1 MAEKQPIKEQIKK
14 LTDQIEAG
22 IKALFQSGDLEKY
35 QAYLR
40 TMSHFHHYSVNNQM
54 LIFSQCP
61 HATLV
66 AGYQKWQNQ
75 FQRHVMRGEKG
86 ISILAPTPYKI
97 KVEKEKLDPD
107 TKLPLLDADGN
118 AITEEKEVQIPM
130 FRPVKV
136 FDVSQTDGKPLPE
149 RVQSP
154 IAELTG
160 NVEHYEAFMEAL
172 RRVSPVPIEIKPLS
186 NDLDGF
192 FSPSKQSITL
202 RAGMSEVQTVCAAV
216 HEIAHSKLHDY
227 AKQPDSQP
235 KDSSTEEIEAE
246 SIAYTVC
253 AYFGIETSANSFG
266 YVATWSK
273 DKDLKAFKESL
284 DTIRKTSSDLISGVE
299 QQFKEICKER
309 GIELPK
315 EPEYELV
322 TIPPSRE
329 DAMAFAA
336 EYVVLLGRSE
346 ARSEFLST
354 DKIAGRI
361 CRNDARSIRDELE
374 RLVEAEDES
383 GIYHGAVEL
392 LDHFNGLYHK
402 EWQAKEA
409 PDAEKLYMVDN
420 EKYIHVQR
428 SDNGIDYTIYDAAS
442 AKTLDGGVLD
452 DTGQLLS
459 AAALTVCKLHNIGDA
474 APIRLAPL
482 ELLKDLQ
489 EANELPLG
497 ADVQITGAELAKS
510 IQSLYLDKYGL
521 AFLDDF
527 ASKDDCLQHLY
538 EDLLTGADEVKYF
551 LSEIVEQKD
560 VYANRA
566 KALLLG
572 IESYQKSHVPL
583 KELDSNE
590 RWYVVDNES
599 KHLRIT
605 EDGAKYA
612 YELYDKNT
620 LRRLESGT
628 VHDDDVKCLLAAAIR
643 VCETHGYDKTL
654 PFEVLS
660 NELAGILYSLE
671 LSSDDDQIVH
681 TEVNSDKPDA
691 LPPLPELEQDYPMP
705 DPTVDF
711 AQMYQFGYT
720 DGNTMLPLS
729 KARAKELF
737 LQDVPIFA
745 LNSDNTEY
753 MVLDTD
759 DLDTHSGIFGVERAE
774 WEAARDMLQPTPDII
789 APNQPDALSYLHDDS
804 AKTQPENYLKNA
816 EMALEDD
823 YGMIDGIIN
832 NGPKQPTVADLEAQV
847 KAGMSISLMDL
858 AAATHR
864 ERNDGKR
871 RQSVLEQ
878 LKKQPAQER
887 SHKTAPGKSAEKEL

>member
-1 MAEKQPIKEQIKK
+1 MAEKTPIKEQIKK

-75 FQRHVMRGEKG
+75 FSRHVLRGEKG

-97 KVEKEKLDPD
+97 KVEKEKLDPV

-118 AITEEKEVQIPM
+118 TITEEKEVQIPM

-136 FDVSQTDGKPLPE
+136 FDVSQTDSKPLPE

-154 IAELTG
+154 VAELTG

-172 RRVSPVPIEIKPLS
+172 RRISPVPIEMKPLS

-202 RAGMSEVQTVCAAV
+202 RDGMSEVQTVCAAV

-227 AKQPDSQP
+227 AKQPNSQP

-273 DKDLKAFKESL
+273 DKDLKAFKDSL
-284 DTIRKTSSDLISGVE
+284 GTIRKTSSELISGVE

-309 GIELPK
+309 GISL
-315 EPEYELV
+315 EPAQPAQKQPEQD
-322 TIPPSRE
+322 I
-329 DAMAFAA
+329 
-336 EYVVLLGRSE
+336 
-346 ARSEFLST
+346 
-354 DKIAGRI
+354 
-361 CRNDARSIRDELE
+361 
-374 RLVEAEDES
+374 
-383 GIYHGAVEL
+383 
-392 LDHFNGLYHK
+392 
-402 EWQAKEA
+402 
-409 PDAEKLYMVDN
+409 EKLYMVDN
-420 EKYIHVQR
+420 EKYIHVQH
-428 SDNGIDYTIYDAAS
+428 SDTGIDYTIYDAAS
-442 AKTLDGGVLD
+442 AKALDGGVLD

-482 ELLKDLQ
+482 ELLNGLQ
-489 EANELPLG
+489 EANELLLG
-497 ADVQITGAELAKS
+497 AGEQITGATVKS
-510 IQSLYLDKYGL
+510 G
-521 AFLDDF
+521 
-527 ASKDDCLQHLY
+527 
-538 EDLLTGADEVKYF
+538 
-551 LSEIVEQKD
+551 
-560 VYANRA
+560 
-566 KALLLG
+566 
-572 IESYQKSHVPL
+572 
-583 KELDSNE
+583 
-590 RWYVVDNES
+590 VD
-599 KHLRIT
+599 
-605 EDGAKYA
+605 
-612 YELYDKNT
+612 
-620 LRRLESGT
+620 
-628 VHDDDVKCLLAAAIR
+628 
-643 VCETHGYDKTL
+643 
-654 PFEVLS
+654 
-660 NELAGILYSLE
+660 
-671 LSSDDDQIVH
+671 
-681 TEVNSDKPDA
+681 
-691 LPPLPELEQDYPMP
+691 PLPDLPQLEQGYPMP

-729 KARAKELF
+729 KERARELF
-737 LQDVPIFA
+737 LQGVPIFV

-753 MVLDTD
+753 MVLDTE
-759 DLDTHSGIFGVERAE
+759 DLGAHSGIFGVERTE
-774 WEAARDMLQPTPDII
+774 WESVRDTLQPRRDIV
-789 APNQPDALSYLHDDS
+789 APKQPDALSYLHDDT

-816 EMALEDD
+816 EMALEDN

-832 NGPKQPTVADLEAQV
+832 NAPKQTVA
-847 KAGMSISLMDL
+847 
-858 AAATHR
+858 
-864 ERNDGKR
+864 
-871 RQSVLEQ
+871 EQ
-878 LKKQPAQER
+878 EER
-887 SHKTAPGKSAEKEL
+887 SSILAKLKAPVEATNRTEKHAPKRSAEKEL

>member
-1 MAEKQPIKEQIKK
+1 MAEKTPIKEQIKK

-75 FQRHVMRGEKG
+75 FSRHVLRGEKG

-118 AITEEKEVQIPM
+118 TITEEKEVQIPM

-154 IAELTG
+154 VAELTG

-172 RRVSPVPIEIKPLS
+172 RRISPVPIEMKPLS

-202 RAGMSEVQTVCAAV
+202 RDGMSEVQTVCAAV

-227 AKQPDSQP
+227 AKQPNSQP

-273 DKDLKAFKESL
+273 DKDLKAFKDSL
-284 DTIRKTSSDLISGVE
+284 GTIRKTSSELISGVE

-309 GIELPK
+309 GISL
-315 EPEYELV
+315 EPAQPAQKQPEQD
-322 TIPPSRE
+322 I
-329 DAMAFAA
+329 
-336 EYVVLLGRSE
+336 
-346 ARSEFLST
+346 
-354 DKIAGRI
+354 
-361 CRNDARSIRDELE
+361 
-374 RLVEAEDES
+374 
-383 GIYHGAVEL
+383 
-392 LDHFNGLYHK
+392 
-402 EWQAKEA
+402 
-409 PDAEKLYMVDN
+409 EKLYMVDN
-420 EKYIHVQR
+420 EKYIHVQH
-428 SDNGIDYTIYDAAS
+428 SDTGIDYTIYDAAS
-442 AKTLDGGVLD
+442 AKALDGGVLD

-482 ELLKDLQ
+482 ELLNGLQ
-489 EANELPLG
+489 EANELLLG
-497 ADVQITGAELAKS
+497 AGEQITGVEATSTAD
-510 IQSLYLDKYGL
+510 SLP
-521 AFLDDF
+521 
-527 ASKDDCLQHLY
+527 
-538 EDLLTGADEVKYF
+538 DLP
-551 LSEIVEQKD
+551 Q
-560 VYANRA
+560 
-566 KALLLG
+566 
-572 IESYQKSHVPL
+572 
-583 KELDSNE
+583 
-590 RWYVVDNES
+590 
-599 KHLRIT
+599 
-605 EDGAKYA
+605 
-612 YELYDKNT
+612 
-620 LRRLESGT
+620 
-628 VHDDDVKCLLAAAIR
+628 
-643 VCETHGYDKTL
+643 
-654 PFEVLS
+654 
-660 NELAGILYSLE
+660 
-671 LSSDDDQIVH
+671 
-681 TEVNSDKPDA
+681 
-691 LPPLPELEQDYPMP
+691 LEQGYPMP

-729 KARAKELF
+729 KERARELF
-737 LQDVPIFA
+737 LQDVPIFV

-753 MVLDTD
+753 MVLDTE
-759 DLDTHSGIFGVERAE
+759 DLGAHSGIFGVERTE
-774 WEAARDMLQPTPDII
+774 WESVRDTLQPRRDIV
-789 APNQPDALSYLHDDS
+789 APKQPDTLSYLHDDT

-816 EMALEDD
+816 EMALEDN

-832 NGPKQPTVADLEAQV
+832 NAPKQTVA
-847 KAGMSISLMDL
+847 
-858 AAATHR
+858 
-864 ERNDGKR
+864 
-871 RQSVLEQ
+871 EQ
-878 LKKQPAQER
+878 EER
-887 SHKTAPGKSAEKEL
+887 SSILAKLKAPVEATNRTEKHAPKRSAEKEL

>member
-1 MAEKQPIKEQIKK
+1 MAEKTPIKEQIKK

-172 RRVSPVPIEIKPLS
+172 RRVSPVPIEMKPLS

-227 AKQPDSQP
+227 AKQPNSQP

-273 DKDLKAFKESL
+273 DKDLKAFKDSL
-284 DTIRKTSSDLISGVE
+284 DTIRKTSSELISGVE

-309 GIELPK
+309 GISL
-315 EPEYELV
+315 EPTQPAQKQPEQD
-322 TIPPSRE
+322 I
-329 DAMAFAA
+329 
-336 EYVVLLGRSE
+336 
-346 ARSEFLST
+346 
-354 DKIAGRI
+354 
-361 CRNDARSIRDELE
+361 
-374 RLVEAEDES
+374 
-383 GIYHGAVEL
+383 
-392 LDHFNGLYHK
+392 
-402 EWQAKEA
+402 
-409 PDAEKLYMVDN
+409 EKLYMVDN

-428 SDNGIDYTIYDAAS
+428 SDTGIDYTIYDAAS
-442 AKTLDGGVLD
+442 AKALDGGVLD

-482 ELLKDLQ
+482 ELLNGLQ
-489 EANELPLG
+489 EANELLLG
-497 ADVQITGAELAKS
+497 AGEQITGVEATSTAD
-510 IQSLYLDKYGL
+510 SLP
-521 AFLDDF
+521 
-527 ASKDDCLQHLY
+527 
-538 EDLLTGADEVKYF
+538 DLP
-551 LSEIVEQKD
+551 Q
-560 VYANRA
+560 
-566 KALLLG
+566 
-572 IESYQKSHVPL
+572 
-583 KELDSNE
+583 
-590 RWYVVDNES
+590 
-599 KHLRIT
+599 
-605 EDGAKYA
+605 
-612 YELYDKNT
+612 
-620 LRRLESGT
+620 
-628 VHDDDVKCLLAAAIR
+628 
-643 VCETHGYDKTL
+643 
-654 PFEVLS
+654 
-660 NELAGILYSLE
+660 
-671 LSSDDDQIVH
+671 
-681 TEVNSDKPDA
+681 
-691 LPPLPELEQDYPMP
+691 LEQGYPMP

-729 KARAKELF
+729 KERARELF
-737 LQDVPIFA
+737 LQDVPIFV

-753 MVLDTD
+753 MVLDTE
-759 DLDTHSGIFGVERAE
+759 DLGAHSGIFGVERTE
-774 WEAARDMLQPTPDII
+774 WERVRDTLQPRRDIV
-789 APNQPDALSYLHDDS
+789 APKQPDAVSYLHDDT

-832 NGPKQPTVADLEAQV
+832 NGPKQTVA
-847 KAGMSISLMDL
+847 
-858 AAATHR
+858 
-864 ERNDGKR
+864 
-871 RQSVLEQ
+871 EQ
-878 LKKQPAQER
+878 EER
-887 SHKTAPGKSAEKEL
+887 SSILAKLKAPVETTNRTEKHAPKRSAEKEL

>member
-75 FQRHVMRGEKG
+75 FSRHVLRGEKG

-118 AITEEKEVQIPM
+118 TITEEKEVQIPM

-154 IAELTG
+154 VAELTG

-172 RRVSPVPIEIKPLS
+172 RRVSPVPIEMKPLS

-202 RAGMSEVQTVCAAV
+202 RDGMSEVQTVCAAV

-227 AKQPDSQP
+227 AKQPNSQP
-235 KDSSTEEIEAE
+235 KDSNTEEIEAE

-273 DKDLKAFKESL
+273 DKDLKAFKDSL
-284 DTIRKTSSDLISGVE
+284 DTIRKTSSELISGVE

-309 GIELPK
+309 GISL
-315 EPEYELV
+315 EPAQPAQKQPEQD
-322 TIPPSRE
+322 I
-329 DAMAFAA
+329 
-336 EYVVLLGRSE
+336 
-346 ARSEFLST
+346 
-354 DKIAGRI
+354 
-361 CRNDARSIRDELE
+361 
-374 RLVEAEDES
+374 
-383 GIYHGAVEL
+383 
-392 LDHFNGLYHK
+392 
-402 EWQAKEA
+402 
-409 PDAEKLYMVDN
+409 EKLYMVDN

-428 SDNGIDYTIYDAAS
+428 SDTGIDYTIYDAAS
-442 AKTLDGGVLD
+442 AKALDGGVLD

-482 ELLKDLQ
+482 ELLNGLQ
-489 EANELPLG
+489 EANELLLG
-497 ADVQITGAELAKS
+497 AGEQITGVEATSTAD
-510 IQSLYLDKYGL
+510 SLP
-521 AFLDDF
+521 
-527 ASKDDCLQHLY
+527 
-538 EDLLTGADEVKYF
+538 DLP
-551 LSEIVEQKD
+551 Q
-560 VYANRA
+560 
-566 KALLLG
+566 
-572 IESYQKSHVPL
+572 
-583 KELDSNE
+583 
-590 RWYVVDNES
+590 
-599 KHLRIT
+599 
-605 EDGAKYA
+605 
-612 YELYDKNT
+612 
-620 LRRLESGT
+620 
-628 VHDDDVKCLLAAAIR
+628 
-643 VCETHGYDKTL
+643 
-654 PFEVLS
+654 
-660 NELAGILYSLE
+660 
-671 LSSDDDQIVH
+671 
-681 TEVNSDKPDA
+681 
-691 LPPLPELEQDYPMP
+691 LEQDYPMP

-729 KARAKELF
+729 KERARELF
-737 LQDVPIFA
+737 LQDVPIFV

-753 MVLDTD
+753 MVLDTG
-759 DLDTHSGIFGVERAE
+759 DLDAHPGIFGVERTE
-774 WEAARDMLQPTPDII
+774 WESVRDTLQPIRDIV
-789 APNQPDALSYLHDDS
+789 APKQLDAVSYLHDDT

-816 EMALEDD
+816 EMAMEDD

-832 NGPKQPTVADLEAQV
+832 NGPKQTVA
-847 KAGMSISLMDL
+847 
-858 AAATHR
+858 
-864 ERNDGKR
+864 
-871 RQSVLEQ
+871 EQ
-878 LKKQPAQER
+878 EER
-887 SHKTAPGKSAEKEL
+887 SSILAKLKAPVETTNRTEKHAPKRSAEKEL

>member
-75 FQRHVMRGEKG
+75 FSRHVLRGEKG

-118 AITEEKEVQIPM
+118 TITEEKEVQIPM

-154 IAELTG
+154 VAELTG

-172 RRVSPVPIEIKPLS
+172 RRVSPVPIEMKPLS

-202 RAGMSEVQTVCAAV
+202 RDGMSEVQTVCAAV

-227 AKQPDSQP
+227 AKQPNSQP

-273 DKDLKAFKESL
+273 DKDLKAFKDSL
-284 DTIRKTSSDLISGVE
+284 DTIRKTSSELISGVE

-309 GIELPK
+309 GISL
-315 EPEYELV
+315 EPAQPAQKQPEQD
-322 TIPPSRE
+322 I
-329 DAMAFAA
+329 
-336 EYVVLLGRSE
+336 
-346 ARSEFLST
+346 
-354 DKIAGRI
+354 
-361 CRNDARSIRDELE
+361 
-374 RLVEAEDES
+374 
-383 GIYHGAVEL
+383 
-392 LDHFNGLYHK
+392 
-402 EWQAKEA
+402 
-409 PDAEKLYMVDN
+409 EKLYMVDN

-428 SDNGIDYTIYDAAS
+428 SDTGIDYTIYDAAS
-442 AKTLDGGVLD
+442 AKALDGGVLD

-482 ELLKDLQ
+482 ELLNGLQ
-489 EANELPLG
+489 EANELLLG
-497 ADVQITGAELAKS
+497 AGEQITGVEATSTAD
-510 IQSLYLDKYGL
+510 SLP
-521 AFLDDF
+521 
-527 ASKDDCLQHLY
+527 
-538 EDLLTGADEVKYF
+538 DLP
-551 LSEIVEQKD
+551 Q
-560 VYANRA
+560 
-566 KALLLG
+566 
-572 IESYQKSHVPL
+572 
-583 KELDSNE
+583 
-590 RWYVVDNES
+590 
-599 KHLRIT
+599 
-605 EDGAKYA
+605 
-612 YELYDKNT
+612 
-620 LRRLESGT
+620 
-628 VHDDDVKCLLAAAIR
+628 
-643 VCETHGYDKTL
+643 
-654 PFEVLS
+654 
-660 NELAGILYSLE
+660 
-671 LSSDDDQIVH
+671 
-681 TEVNSDKPDA
+681 
-691 LPPLPELEQDYPMP
+691 LEQGYPMP

-729 KARAKELF
+729 KERARELF
-737 LQDVPIFA
+737 LQDVPIFV
-745 LNSDNTEY
+745 LNSDSTEY
-753 MVLDTD
+753 MVLDTE
-759 DLDTHSGIFGVERAE
+759 DLGAHSGIFGVERTE
-774 WEAARDMLQPTPDII
+774 WESVRDTLQPIRDIV
-789 APNQPDALSYLHDDS
+789 APKQPDALSYLHDDT
-804 AKTQPENYLKNA
+804 AKIQPEDYLKNA

-832 NGPKQPTVADLEAQV
+832 NGPKQTVA
-847 KAGMSISLMDL
+847 
-858 AAATHR
+858 
-864 ERNDGKR
+864 
-871 RQSVLEQ
+871 EQ
-878 LKKQPAQER
+878 EER
-887 SHKTAPGKSAEKEL
+887 SSILAKLKAPVEATNRTEKHAPKRSAEKEL

>member
-1 MAEKQPIKEQIKK
+1 MAEKAPIKEQIKK

-75 FQRHVMRGEKG
+75 FSRHVLRGEKG

-118 AITEEKEVQIPM
+118 TITEEKEVQIPM

-154 IAELTG
+154 VAELTG

-172 RRVSPVPIEIKPLS
+172 RRIPPVPIEMKPLS

-202 RAGMSEVQTVCAAV
+202 RDGMSEVQTVCAAV

-227 AKQPDSQP
+227 AKQPNSQP
-235 KDSSTEEIEAE
+235 KDSNTEEIEAE

-273 DKDLKAFKESL
+273 DKDLKAFKDSL
-284 DTIRKTSSDLISGVE
+284 DTIRKTSSELISGVE

-309 GIELPK
+309 GISL
-315 EPEYELV
+315 EPAQPAQKQPEQD
-322 TIPPSRE
+322 I
-329 DAMAFAA
+329 
-336 EYVVLLGRSE
+336 
-346 ARSEFLST
+346 
-354 DKIAGRI
+354 
-361 CRNDARSIRDELE
+361 
-374 RLVEAEDES
+374 
-383 GIYHGAVEL
+383 
-392 LDHFNGLYHK
+392 
-402 EWQAKEA
+402 
-409 PDAEKLYMVDN
+409 EKLYMVDN

-428 SDNGIDYTIYDAAS
+428 SDTGIDYTIYDAAS
-442 AKTLDGGVLD
+442 AKALDGGVLD

-482 ELLKDLQ
+482 ELLNGLQ
-489 EANELPLG
+489 EANELLLG
-497 ADVQITGAELAKS
+497 AGEQITGVEATSTAD
-510 IQSLYLDKYGL
+510 SLP
-521 AFLDDF
+521 
-527 ASKDDCLQHLY
+527 
-538 EDLLTGADEVKYF
+538 DLP
-551 LSEIVEQKD
+551 Q
-560 VYANRA
+560 
-566 KALLLG
+566 
-572 IESYQKSHVPL
+572 
-583 KELDSNE
+583 
-590 RWYVVDNES
+590 
-599 KHLRIT
+599 
-605 EDGAKYA
+605 
-612 YELYDKNT
+612 
-620 LRRLESGT
+620 
-628 VHDDDVKCLLAAAIR
+628 
-643 VCETHGYDKTL
+643 
-654 PFEVLS
+654 
-660 NELAGILYSLE
+660 
-671 LSSDDDQIVH
+671 
-681 TEVNSDKPDA
+681 
-691 LPPLPELEQDYPMP
+691 LEQDYPMP

-729 KARAKELF
+729 KERARELF

-745 LNSDNTEY
+745 LNSDSTEY
-753 MVLDTD
+753 MVLDTE
-759 DLDTHSGIFGVERAE
+759 DLGAHSGIFGVERTE
-774 WEAARDMLQPTPDII
+774 WESVRDTLQPIRDIV
-789 APNQPDALSYLHDDS
+789 APKQPDALSYLHDDT

-832 NGPKQPTVADLEAQV
+832 NGPKQTVA
-847 KAGMSISLMDL
+847 
-858 AAATHR
+858 
-864 ERNDGKR
+864 
-871 RQSVLEQ
+871 EQ
-878 LKKQPAQER
+878 EER
-887 SHKTAPGKSAEKEL
+887 SSILAKLKAPVETTNRTEKHAPKRSAEKEL

>member
-75 FQRHVMRGEKG
+75 FSRHVLRGEKG

-118 AITEEKEVQIPM
+118 TITEEKEVQIPM

-154 IAELTG
+154 VAELTG

-172 RRVSPVPIEIKPLS
+172 RRVSPVPIEMKPLS

-202 RAGMSEVQTVCAAV
+202 RDGMSEVQTVCAAV

-227 AKQPDSQP
+227 AKQPNSQP
-235 KDSSTEEIEAE
+235 KDSNTEEIEAE

-273 DKDLKAFKESL
+273 DKDLKAFKDSL
-284 DTIRKTSSDLISGVE
+284 DTIRKTSSELISGVE

-309 GIELPK
+309 GISL
-315 EPEYELV
+315 EPAQPAQKQPEQD
-322 TIPPSRE
+322 I
-329 DAMAFAA
+329 
-336 EYVVLLGRSE
+336 
-346 ARSEFLST
+346 
-354 DKIAGRI
+354 
-361 CRNDARSIRDELE
+361 
-374 RLVEAEDES
+374 
-383 GIYHGAVEL
+383 
-392 LDHFNGLYHK
+392 
-402 EWQAKEA
+402 
-409 PDAEKLYMVDN
+409 EKLYMVDN

-428 SDNGIDYTIYDAAS
+428 SDTGIDYTIYDAAS
-442 AKTLDGGVLD
+442 AKALDGGVLD

-482 ELLKDLQ
+482 ELLNGLQ
-489 EANELPLG
+489 EANELLLG
-497 ADVQITGAELAKS
+497 AGEQITGAEATS
-510 IQSLYLDKYGL
+510 TADSLP
-521 AFLDDF
+521 
-527 ASKDDCLQHLY
+527 
-538 EDLLTGADEVKYF
+538 DLP
-551 LSEIVEQKD
+551 Q
-560 VYANRA
+560 
-566 KALLLG
+566 
-572 IESYQKSHVPL
+572 
-583 KELDSNE
+583 
-590 RWYVVDNES
+590 
-599 KHLRIT
+599 
-605 EDGAKYA
+605 
-612 YELYDKNT
+612 
-620 LRRLESGT
+620 
-628 VHDDDVKCLLAAAIR
+628 
-643 VCETHGYDKTL
+643 
-654 PFEVLS
+654 
-660 NELAGILYSLE
+660 
-671 LSSDDDQIVH
+671 
-681 TEVNSDKPDA
+681 
-691 LPPLPELEQDYPMP
+691 LEQDYPMP

-729 KARAKELF
+729 KERARELF
-737 LQDVPIFA
+737 LQDVPIFV

-753 MVLDTD
+753 MVLDTE
-759 DLDTHSGIFGVERAE
+759 DLGAHSGIFGVERTE
-774 WEAARDMLQPTPDII
+774 WESVRDTLQPRRDIV
-789 APNQPDALSYLHDDS
+789 APKQPDTLSYLHDDT

-816 EMALEDD
+816 EMALEDN

-832 NGPKQPTVADLEAQV
+832 NAPKQTVA
-847 KAGMSISLMDL
+847 
-858 AAATHR
+858 
-864 ERNDGKR
+864 
-871 RQSVLEQ
+871 EQ
-878 LKKQPAQER
+878 EER
-887 SHKTAPGKSAEKEL
+887 SSILAKLKAPVEATNRTEKHAPKRSAEKEL

>member
-1 MAEKQPIKEQIKK
+1 MAEKTPIKEQIKK

-75 FQRHVMRGEKG
+75 FSRHVLRGEKG

-97 KVEKEKLDPD
+97 KVEKEKLDPV

-118 AITEEKEVQIPM
+118 TITEEKEVQIPM

-136 FDVSQTDGKPLPE
+136 FDVSQTDSKPLPE

-154 IAELTG
+154 VAELTG

-172 RRVSPVPIEIKPLS
+172 RRISPVPIEMKPLS

-202 RAGMSEVQTVCAAV
+202 RDGMSEVQTVCAAV

-227 AKQPDSQP
+227 AKQPNSQP

-273 DKDLKAFKESL
+273 DKDLKAFKDSL
-284 DTIRKTSSDLISGVE
+284 GTIRKTSSELISGVE

-309 GIELPK
+309 GISL
-315 EPEYELV
+315 EPAQPAQKQPEQD
-322 TIPPSRE
+322 I
-329 DAMAFAA
+329 
-336 EYVVLLGRSE
+336 
-346 ARSEFLST
+346 
-354 DKIAGRI
+354 
-361 CRNDARSIRDELE
+361 
-374 RLVEAEDES
+374 
-383 GIYHGAVEL
+383 
-392 LDHFNGLYHK
+392 
-402 EWQAKEA
+402 
-409 PDAEKLYMVDN
+409 EKLYMVDN
-420 EKYIHVQR
+420 EKYIHVQH
-428 SDNGIDYTIYDAAS
+428 SDTGIDYTIYDAAS
-442 AKTLDGGVLD
+442 AKALDGGVLD

-482 ELLKDLQ
+482 ELLNGLQ
-489 EANELPLG
+489 EANELLLG
-497 ADVQITGAELAKS
+497 AGEQITGVEATSTAD
-510 IQSLYLDKYGL
+510 SLP
-521 AFLDDF
+521 
-527 ASKDDCLQHLY
+527 
-538 EDLLTGADEVKYF
+538 DLP
-551 LSEIVEQKD
+551 Q
-560 VYANRA
+560 
-566 KALLLG
+566 
-572 IESYQKSHVPL
+572 
-583 KELDSNE
+583 
-590 RWYVVDNES
+590 
-599 KHLRIT
+599 
-605 EDGAKYA
+605 
-612 YELYDKNT
+612 
-620 LRRLESGT
+620 
-628 VHDDDVKCLLAAAIR
+628 
-643 VCETHGYDKTL
+643 
-654 PFEVLS
+654 
-660 NELAGILYSLE
+660 
-671 LSSDDDQIVH
+671 
-681 TEVNSDKPDA
+681 
-691 LPPLPELEQDYPMP
+691 LEQGYPMP

-729 KARAKELF
+729 KERARELF
-737 LQDVPIFA
+737 LQDVPIFV

-753 MVLDTD
+753 MVLDTE
-759 DLDTHSGIFGVERAE
+759 DLGAHSGIFGVERTE
-774 WEAARDMLQPTPDII
+774 WESVRDTLQPMRDIV
-789 APNQPDALSYLHDDS
+789 APKQPDTLSYLHDDT

-816 EMALEDD
+816 EMALEDN

-832 NGPKQPTVADLEAQV
+832 NAPKQTVA
-847 KAGMSISLMDL
+847 
-858 AAATHR
+858 
-864 ERNDGKR
+864 
-871 RQSVLEQ
+871 EQ
-878 LKKQPAQER
+878 EER
-887 SHKTAPGKSAEKEL
+887 SSILAKLKAPVEATNRTEKHAPKRSAEKEL

>member
-1 MAEKQPIKEQIKK
+1 MAEKAPIKEQIKK

-75 FQRHVMRGEKG
+75 FSRHVLRGEKG

-118 AITEEKEVQIPM
+118 TITEEKEVQIPM

-172 RRVSPVPIEIKPLS
+172 RRVSPVPIEMKPLS

-227 AKQPDSQP
+227 AKQPNSQP

-273 DKDLKAFKESL
+273 DKDLKAFKDSL
-284 DTIRKTSSDLISGVE
+284 DTIRKTSSELISGVE

-309 GIELPK
+309 GISL
-315 EPEYELV
+315 EPAQPAQKQPEQD
-322 TIPPSRE
+322 I
-329 DAMAFAA
+329 
-336 EYVVLLGRSE
+336 
-346 ARSEFLST
+346 
-354 DKIAGRI
+354 
-361 CRNDARSIRDELE
+361 
-374 RLVEAEDES
+374 
-383 GIYHGAVEL
+383 
-392 LDHFNGLYHK
+392 
-402 EWQAKEA
+402 
-409 PDAEKLYMVDN
+409 EKLYMVDN

-428 SDNGIDYTIYDAAS
+428 SDTGIDYTIYDAAS
-442 AKTLDGGVLD
+442 AKALDGGVLD

-482 ELLKDLQ
+482 ELLNGLQ
-489 EANELPLG
+489 EANELLLG
-497 ADVQITGAELAKS
+497 AGDQITDATVKS
-510 IQSLYLDKYGL
+510 AVS
-521 AFLDDF
+521 
-527 ASKDDCLQHLY
+527 
-538 EDLLTGADEVKYF
+538 
-551 LSEIVEQKD
+551 
-560 VYANRA
+560 
-566 KALLLG
+566 
-572 IESYQKSHVPL
+572 
-583 KELDSNE
+583 
-590 RWYVVDNES
+590 
-599 KHLRIT
+599 
-605 EDGAKYA
+605 
-612 YELYDKNT
+612 
-620 LRRLESGT
+620 
-628 VHDDDVKCLLAAAIR
+628 
-643 VCETHGYDKTL
+643 
-654 PFEVLS
+654 
-660 NELAGILYSLE
+660 
-671 LSSDDDQIVH
+671 
-681 TEVNSDKPDA
+681 
-691 LPPLPELEQDYPMP
+691 PLPDLPQLEQGYPMP

-729 KARAKELF
+729 KERARELF
-737 LQDVPIFA
+737 LQDVPIFV

-753 MVLDTD
+753 MVLDTN
-759 DLDTHSGIFGVERAE
+759 DLDTHSGIFGVERTE
-774 WEAARDMLQPTPDII
+774 WESVRDTLQPRRDIV
-789 APNQPDALSYLHDDS
+789 APKQPDALSYLHDDT

-816 EMALEDD
+816 EMAMEDD

-832 NGPKQPTVADLEAQV
+832 NGPKQTVA
-847 KAGMSISLMDL
+847 
-858 AAATHR
+858 
-864 ERNDGKR
+864 
-871 RQSVLEQ
+871 EQ
-878 LKKQPAQER
+878 EER
-887 SHKTAPGKSAEKEL
+887 SSILAKLKAPVETTNRTEKHAPKRSAEKEL

>member
-1 MAEKQPIKEQIKK
+1 MAEKTPIKEQIKK

-75 FQRHVMRGEKG
+75 FSRHVLRGEKG

-118 AITEEKEVQIPM
+118 TITEEKEVQIPM

-154 IAELTG
+154 VAELTG

-172 RRVSPVPIEIKPLS
+172 RRISPVPIEMKPLS

-202 RAGMSEVQTVCAAV
+202 RDGMSEVQTVCAAV

-227 AKQPDSQP
+227 AKQPNSQP
-235 KDSSTEEIEAE
+235 KDSNTEEIEAE

-273 DKDLKAFKESL
+273 DKDLKAFKDSL
-284 DTIRKTSSDLISGVE
+284 DTIRKTSSELISGVE

-309 GIELPK
+309 GISL
-315 EPEYELV
+315 EPAQPAQKQPEQD
-322 TIPPSRE
+322 I
-329 DAMAFAA
+329 
-336 EYVVLLGRSE
+336 
-346 ARSEFLST
+346 
-354 DKIAGRI
+354 
-361 CRNDARSIRDELE
+361 
-374 RLVEAEDES
+374 
-383 GIYHGAVEL
+383 
-392 LDHFNGLYHK
+392 
-402 EWQAKEA
+402 
-409 PDAEKLYMVDN
+409 EKLYMVDN

-428 SDNGIDYTIYDAAS
+428 SDTGIDYTIYDAAS
-442 AKTLDGGVLD
+442 AKALDGGVLD

-482 ELLKDLQ
+482 ELLNGLQ
-489 EANELPLG
+489 EANELLLG
-497 ADVQITGAELAKS
+497 AGEQITGVEATSAAE
-510 IQSLYLDKYGL
+510 
-521 AFLDDF
+521 
-527 ASKDDCLQHLY
+527 
-538 EDLLTGADEVKYF
+538 
-551 LSEIVEQKD
+551 
-560 VYANRA
+560 
-566 KALLLG
+566 
-572 IESYQKSHVPL
+572 
-583 KELDSNE
+583 
-590 RWYVVDNES
+590 
-599 KHLRIT
+599 
-605 EDGAKYA
+605 
-612 YELYDKNT
+612 
-620 LRRLESGT
+620 
-628 VHDDDVKCLLAAAIR
+628 
-643 VCETHGYDKTL
+643 
-654 PFEVLS
+654 
-660 NELAGILYSLE
+660 
-671 LSSDDDQIVH
+671 
-681 TEVNSDKPDA
+681 
-691 LPPLPELEQDYPMP
+691 PLPDLPQLEQDYPMP

-729 KARAKELF
+729 KERARELF
-737 LQDVPIFA
+737 LQDVPIFV

-753 MVLDTD
+753 MVLDTS
-759 DLDTHSGIFGVERAE
+759 DLDARSGIFGVERTE
-774 WEAARDMLQPTPDII
+774 WERVCDTLQPRRDII
-789 APNQPDALSYLHDDS
+789 APKQPDALSYLHDDT

-832 NGPKQPTVADLEAQV
+832 NGPKQTVA
-847 KAGMSISLMDL
+847 
-858 AAATHR
+858 
-864 ERNDGKR
+864 
-871 RQSVLEQ
+871 EQ
-878 LKKQPAQER
+878 EER
-887 SHKTAPGKSAEKEL
+887 SSILAKLKAPVETTNRTEKHAPKRSAEKEL

>member
-1 MAEKQPIKEQIKK
+1 MAEKAPIKEQIKK

-75 FQRHVMRGEKG
+75 FSRHVLRGEKG
-86 ISILAPTPYKI
+86 ISVLAPTPYKI

-118 AITEEKEVQIPM
+118 TITEEKEVQIPM

-154 IAELTG
+154 VAELTG

-172 RRVSPVPIEIKPLS
+172 RRISPVPIEMKPLS

-192 FSPSKQSITL
+192 FSPPKQSITL
-202 RAGMSEVQTVCAAV
+202 RDGMSEVQTVCAAV

-227 AKQPDSQP
+227 AKQPNSQP

-309 GIELPK
+309 GISL
-315 EPEYELV
+315 EPEKPAQEQD
-322 TIPPSRE
+322 T
-329 DAMAFAA
+329 
-336 EYVVLLGRSE
+336 
-346 ARSEFLST
+346 
-354 DKIAGRI
+354 
-361 CRNDARSIRDELE
+361 
-374 RLVEAEDES
+374 
-383 GIYHGAVEL
+383 
-392 LDHFNGLYHK
+392 
-402 EWQAKEA
+402 
-409 PDAEKLYMVDN
+409 EKLYMVDN

-428 SDNGIDYTIYDAAS
+428 SDTGIDYTIYDAAS
-442 AKTLDGGVLD
+442 AKALDGGVLD

-474 APIRLAPL
+474 APIRLSPL
-482 ELLKDLQ
+482 ELLNGLQ

-497 ADVQITGAELAKS
+497 AGEQITS
-510 IQSLYLDKYGL
+510 V
-521 AFLDDF
+521 
-527 ASKDDCLQHLY
+527 
-538 EDLLTGADEVKYF
+538 EVK
-551 LSEIVEQKD
+551 
-560 VYANRA
+560 
-566 KALLLG
+566 
-572 IESYQKSHVPL
+572 P
-583 KELDSNE
+583 
-590 RWYVVDNES
+590 
-599 KHLRIT
+599 
-605 EDGAKYA
+605 
-612 YELYDKNT
+612 
-620 LRRLESGT
+620 
-628 VHDDDVKCLLAAAIR
+628 AA
-643 VCETHGYDKTL
+643 D
-654 PFEVLS
+654 
-660 NELAGILYSLE
+660 
-671 LSSDDDQIVH
+671 
-681 TEVNSDKPDA
+681 
-691 LPPLPELEQDYPMP
+691 PLPDFPQLEQDYPMP

-720 DGNTMLPLS
+720 GGNTMLPLS
-729 KARAKELF
+729 KERARELF

-745 LNSDNTEY
+745 LNSDSTEY
-753 MVLDTD
+753 MVLDTE
-759 DLDTHSGIFGVERAE
+759 DLGAHSGIFGVERTE
-774 WEAARDMLQPTPDII
+774 WESVRDTLQPIRDIV
-789 APNQPDALSYLHDDS
+789 APKQPDAVSYLHDDT

-816 EMALEDD
+816 EMAMEDD

-832 NGPKQPTVADLEAQV
+832 NGPKQTVA
-847 KAGMSISLMDL
+847 
-858 AAATHR
+858 
-864 ERNDGKR
+864 
-871 RQSVLEQ
+871 EQ
-878 LKKQPAQER
+878 EER
-887 SHKTAPGKSAEKEL
+887 SSILAKLKAPVETTNRTEKHAPKRSAEKEL

>member
-1 MAEKQPIKEQIKK
+1 MAEKTPIKEQIKK

-75 FQRHVMRGEKG
+75 FSRHVLRGEKG

-97 KVEKEKLDPD
+97 KVEKEKLDPV

-118 AITEEKEVQIPM
+118 TITEEKEVQIPM

-154 IAELTG
+154 VAELTG

-172 RRVSPVPIEIKPLS
+172 RRISPVPIEMKPLS

-202 RAGMSEVQTVCAAV
+202 RDGMSEVQTVCAAV

-227 AKQPDSQP
+227 AKQPNSQP

-273 DKDLKAFKESL
+273 DKDLKAFKDSL
-284 DTIRKTSSDLISGVE
+284 GTIRKTSSELISGVE

-309 GIELPK
+309 GISL
-315 EPEYELV
+315 EPAQPAQKQPEQD
-322 TIPPSRE
+322 I
-329 DAMAFAA
+329 
-336 EYVVLLGRSE
+336 
-346 ARSEFLST
+346 
-354 DKIAGRI
+354 
-361 CRNDARSIRDELE
+361 
-374 RLVEAEDES
+374 
-383 GIYHGAVEL
+383 
-392 LDHFNGLYHK
+392 
-402 EWQAKEA
+402 
-409 PDAEKLYMVDN
+409 EKLYMVDN
-420 EKYIHVQR
+420 EKYIHVQH
-428 SDNGIDYTIYDAAS
+428 SDTGIDYTIYDAAS
-442 AKTLDGGVLD
+442 AKALDGGVLD

-482 ELLKDLQ
+482 ELLNGLQ
-489 EANELPLG
+489 EANELLLG
-497 ADVQITGAELAKS
+497 AGEQITGVEATSTAD
-510 IQSLYLDKYGL
+510 SLP
-521 AFLDDF
+521 
-527 ASKDDCLQHLY
+527 
-538 EDLLTGADEVKYF
+538 DLP
-551 LSEIVEQKD
+551 Q
-560 VYANRA
+560 
-566 KALLLG
+566 
-572 IESYQKSHVPL
+572 
-583 KELDSNE
+583 
-590 RWYVVDNES
+590 
-599 KHLRIT
+599 
-605 EDGAKYA
+605 
-612 YELYDKNT
+612 
-620 LRRLESGT
+620 
-628 VHDDDVKCLLAAAIR
+628 
-643 VCETHGYDKTL
+643 
-654 PFEVLS
+654 
-660 NELAGILYSLE
+660 
-671 LSSDDDQIVH
+671 
-681 TEVNSDKPDA
+681 
-691 LPPLPELEQDYPMP
+691 LEQGYPMP

-729 KARAKELF
+729 KERARELF
-737 LQDVPIFA
+737 LQDVPIFV

-753 MVLDTD
+753 MVLDTE
-759 DLDTHSGIFGVERAE
+759 DLGAHSDIFGVERTE
-774 WEAARDMLQPTPDII
+774 WESVRDTLQPRRDIV
-789 APNQPDALSYLHDDS
+789 APKQPDTLSYLHDDT

-816 EMALEDD
+816 EMALEDN

-832 NGPKQPTVADLEAQV
+832 NAPKQTVA
-847 KAGMSISLMDL
+847 
-858 AAATHR
+858 
-864 ERNDGKR
+864 
-871 RQSVLEQ
+871 EQ
-878 LKKQPAQER
+878 EER
-887 SHKTAPGKSAEKEL
+887 SSILAKLKAPVEATNRTEKHAPKRSAEKEL

>member
-75 FQRHVMRGEKG
+75 FSRHVLRGEKG

-97 KVEKEKLDPD
+97 KVEKEKLDPV

-118 AITEEKEVQIPM
+118 TITEEKEVQIPM

-154 IAELTG
+154 VAELTG

-172 RRVSPVPIEIKPLS
+172 RRISPVPIEMKPLS

-202 RAGMSEVQTVCAAV
+202 RDGMSEVQTVCAAV

-227 AKQPDSQP
+227 AKQPNSQP
-235 KDSSTEEIEAE
+235 KDSNTEEIEAE

-266 YVATWSK
+266 YVATWTK
-273 DKDLKAFKESL
+273 DKDLKAFKDSL
-284 DTIRKTSSDLISGVE
+284 DTIRKTSSELISGVE

-309 GIELPK
+309 GISL
-315 EPEYELV
+315 EPAQPAQKQPEQD
-322 TIPPSRE
+322 I
-329 DAMAFAA
+329 
-336 EYVVLLGRSE
+336 
-346 ARSEFLST
+346 
-354 DKIAGRI
+354 
-361 CRNDARSIRDELE
+361 
-374 RLVEAEDES
+374 
-383 GIYHGAVEL
+383 
-392 LDHFNGLYHK
+392 
-402 EWQAKEA
+402 
-409 PDAEKLYMVDN
+409 EKLYMVDN

-428 SDNGIDYTIYDAAS
+428 SDTGIDYTIYDAAS
-442 AKTLDGGVLD
+442 AKALDGGVLD

-482 ELLKDLQ
+482 ELLNGLQ

-497 ADVQITGAELAKS
+497 AGEQITS
-510 IQSLYLDKYGL
+510 V
-521 AFLDDF
+521 
-527 ASKDDCLQHLY
+527 
-538 EDLLTGADEVKYF
+538 EVK
-551 LSEIVEQKD
+551 
-560 VYANRA
+560 
-566 KALLLG
+566 
-572 IESYQKSHVPL
+572 P
-583 KELDSNE
+583 
-590 RWYVVDNES
+590 
-599 KHLRIT
+599 
-605 EDGAKYA
+605 
-612 YELYDKNT
+612 
-620 LRRLESGT
+620 
-628 VHDDDVKCLLAAAIR
+628 AA
-643 VCETHGYDKTL
+643 D
-654 PFEVLS
+654 
-660 NELAGILYSLE
+660 
-671 LSSDDDQIVH
+671 
-681 TEVNSDKPDA
+681 
-691 LPPLPELEQDYPMP
+691 PLPDFPQLEQDYPMP

-729 KARAKELF
+729 KERARELF
-737 LQDVPIFA
+737 LQDVPIFV

-753 MVLDTD
+753 MVLDTS
-759 DLDTHSGIFGVERAE
+759 DLDARSGIFGVERTE
-774 WEAARDMLQPTPDII
+774 WERVCDTLQPRRDIV
-789 APNQPDALSYLHDDS
+789 APKQPDALSYLHDDT

-816 EMALEDD
+816 EMAMEDD

-832 NGPKQPTVADLEAQV
+832 NGPKQTVA
-847 KAGMSISLMDL
+847 
-858 AAATHR
+858 
-864 ERNDGKR
+864 
-871 RQSVLEQ
+871 EQ
-878 LKKQPAQER
+878 EER
-887 SHKTAPGKSAEKEL
+887 SSILAKLKAPVETTNRTEKHAPKRSAEKEL

>member
-35 QAYLR
+35 QAYLH

-75 FQRHVMRGEKG
+75 FSRHVLRGEKG

-118 AITEEKEVQIPM
+118 TITEEKEVQIPM

-154 IAELTG
+154 VAELTG

-172 RRVSPVPIEIKPLS
+172 RRISPVPIEMKPLS

-202 RAGMSEVQTVCAAV
+202 RDGMSEVQTVCAAV

-227 AKQPDSQP
+227 AKLPNSQP
-235 KDSSTEEIEAE
+235 KDSNTEEIEAE

-273 DKDLKAFKESL
+273 DKDLKAFKDSL
-284 DTIRKTSSDLISGVE
+284 DTIRKTSSELISGVE

-309 GIELPK
+309 GISL
-315 EPEYELV
+315 EPAQPAQKQPEQD
-322 TIPPSRE
+322 I
-329 DAMAFAA
+329 
-336 EYVVLLGRSE
+336 
-346 ARSEFLST
+346 
-354 DKIAGRI
+354 
-361 CRNDARSIRDELE
+361 
-374 RLVEAEDES
+374 
-383 GIYHGAVEL
+383 
-392 LDHFNGLYHK
+392 
-402 EWQAKEA
+402 
-409 PDAEKLYMVDN
+409 EKLYMVDN

-428 SDNGIDYTIYDAAS
+428 SDTGIDYTIYDAAS
-442 AKTLDGGVLD
+442 AKALDGGVLD

-482 ELLKDLQ
+482 ELLNGLQ
-489 EANELPLG
+489 EANELLLG
-497 ADVQITGAELAKS
+497 AGEQITGATVKS
-510 IQSLYLDKYGL
+510 G
-521 AFLDDF
+521 
-527 ASKDDCLQHLY
+527 
-538 EDLLTGADEVKYF
+538 
-551 LSEIVEQKD
+551 
-560 VYANRA
+560 
-566 KALLLG
+566 
-572 IESYQKSHVPL
+572 
-583 KELDSNE
+583 
-590 RWYVVDNES
+590 VD
-599 KHLRIT
+599 
-605 EDGAKYA
+605 
-612 YELYDKNT
+612 
-620 LRRLESGT
+620 
-628 VHDDDVKCLLAAAIR
+628 
-643 VCETHGYDKTL
+643 
-654 PFEVLS
+654 
-660 NELAGILYSLE
+660 
-671 LSSDDDQIVH
+671 
-681 TEVNSDKPDA
+681 
-691 LPPLPELEQDYPMP
+691 PLPDLPQLEQDYPMP
-705 DPTVDF
+705 DLTVDF

-729 KARAKELF
+729 KERARELF
-737 LQDVPIFA
+737 LQDVPIFV

-753 MVLDTD
+753 MVLDTE
-759 DLDTHSGIFGVERAE
+759 DLGAHSGIFGVERAE
-774 WEAARDMLQPTPDII
+774 WESVRDTLQPRRDIV
-789 APNQPDALSYLHDDS
+789 APKQPDALSYLHDDT

-816 EMALEDD
+816 EMAMEDD

-832 NGPKQPTVADLEAQV
+832 NGPKQTVA
-847 KAGMSISLMDL
+847 
-858 AAATHR
+858 
-864 ERNDGKR
+864 
-871 RQSVLEQ
+871 EQ
-878 LKKQPAQER
+878 EER
-887 SHKTAPGKSAEKEL
+887 SSILAKLKAPVETTNRTEKHAPKRSAEKEL

>member
-35 QAYLR
+35 QAYLH

-75 FQRHVMRGEKG
+75 FSRHVLRGEKG

-97 KVEKEKLDPD
+97 KVEKEKLDPV

-118 AITEEKEVQIPM
+118 TITEEKEVQIPM

-154 IAELTG
+154 VAELTG

-172 RRVSPVPIEIKPLS
+172 RRISPVPIEMKPLS

-202 RAGMSEVQTVCAAV
+202 RDGMSEVQTVCAAV

-227 AKQPDSQP
+227 AKLPNSQP
-235 KDSSTEEIEAE
+235 KDSNTEEIEAE

-273 DKDLKAFKESL
+273 DKDLKAFKDSL
-284 DTIRKTSSDLISGVE
+284 DTIRKTSSELISGVE

-309 GIELPK
+309 GISL
-315 EPEYELV
+315 EPAQPAQKQPEQD
-322 TIPPSRE
+322 I
-329 DAMAFAA
+329 
-336 EYVVLLGRSE
+336 
-346 ARSEFLST
+346 
-354 DKIAGRI
+354 
-361 CRNDARSIRDELE
+361 
-374 RLVEAEDES
+374 
-383 GIYHGAVEL
+383 
-392 LDHFNGLYHK
+392 
-402 EWQAKEA
+402 
-409 PDAEKLYMVDN
+409 EKLYMVDN

-428 SDNGIDYTIYDAAS
+428 SDTGIDYTIYDAAS
-442 AKTLDGGVLD
+442 AKALDGGVLD

-482 ELLKDLQ
+482 ELLNGLQ
-489 EANELPLG
+489 EANELLLG
-497 ADVQITGAELAKS
+497 AGEQITSVEATSTAD
-510 IQSLYLDKYGL
+510 SLP
-521 AFLDDF
+521 
-527 ASKDDCLQHLY
+527 
-538 EDLLTGADEVKYF
+538 DLP
-551 LSEIVEQKD
+551 Q
-560 VYANRA
+560 
-566 KALLLG
+566 
-572 IESYQKSHVPL
+572 
-583 KELDSNE
+583 
-590 RWYVVDNES
+590 
-599 KHLRIT
+599 
-605 EDGAKYA
+605 
-612 YELYDKNT
+612 
-620 LRRLESGT
+620 
-628 VHDDDVKCLLAAAIR
+628 
-643 VCETHGYDKTL
+643 
-654 PFEVLS
+654 
-660 NELAGILYSLE
+660 
-671 LSSDDDQIVH
+671 
-681 TEVNSDKPDA
+681 
-691 LPPLPELEQDYPMP
+691 LEQDYPMP

-729 KARAKELF
+729 KERARELF
-737 LQDVPIFA
+737 LQDVPIFV

-753 MVLDTD
+753 MVLDTE
-759 DLDTHSGIFGVERAE
+759 DLGAHSGIFGVERAE
-774 WEAARDMLQPTPDII
+774 WESVRDTLQPIRDIV
-789 APNQPDALSYLHDDS
+789 APKQPDAVSYLHDDT

-832 NGPKQPTVADLEAQV
+832 NGPKQTVA
-847 KAGMSISLMDL
+847 
-858 AAATHR
+858 
-864 ERNDGKR
+864 
-871 RQSVLEQ
+871 EQ
-878 LKKQPAQER
+878 EER
-887 SHKTAPGKSAEKEL
+887 SSILAKLKAPVETTNRTEKHAPKRSAEKEL

>member
-1 MAEKQPIKEQIKK
+1 MAEKTPIKEQIKK

-75 FQRHVMRGEKG
+75 FSRHVLRGEKG

-97 KVEKEKLDPD
+97 KVEKEKLDPV

-118 AITEEKEVQIPM
+118 TITEEKEVQIPM

-154 IAELTG
+154 VAELTG

-172 RRVSPVPIEIKPLS
+172 RRISPVPIEMKPLS

-202 RAGMSEVQTVCAAV
+202 RDGMSEVQTVCAAV

-227 AKQPDSQP
+227 AKQPNSQP

-273 DKDLKAFKESL
+273 DKDLKAFKDSL
-284 DTIRKTSSDLISGVE
+284 GTIRKTSSELISGVE

-309 GIELPK
+309 GISL
-315 EPEYELV
+315 EPAQPAQKQPEQD
-322 TIPPSRE
+322 I
-329 DAMAFAA
+329 
-336 EYVVLLGRSE
+336 
-346 ARSEFLST
+346 
-354 DKIAGRI
+354 
-361 CRNDARSIRDELE
+361 
-374 RLVEAEDES
+374 
-383 GIYHGAVEL
+383 
-392 LDHFNGLYHK
+392 
-402 EWQAKEA
+402 
-409 PDAEKLYMVDN
+409 EKLYMVDN
-420 EKYIHVQR
+420 EKYIHVQH
-428 SDNGIDYTIYDAAS
+428 SDTGIDYTIYDAAS
-442 AKTLDGGVLD
+442 AKALDGGVLD

-482 ELLKDLQ
+482 ELLNGLQ
-489 EANELPLG
+489 EANELLLG
-497 ADVQITGAELAKS
+497 AGEQITGVEATSTAD
-510 IQSLYLDKYGL
+510 SLP
-521 AFLDDF
+521 
-527 ASKDDCLQHLY
+527 
-538 EDLLTGADEVKYF
+538 DLP
-551 LSEIVEQKD
+551 Q
-560 VYANRA
+560 
-566 KALLLG
+566 
-572 IESYQKSHVPL
+572 
-583 KELDSNE
+583 
-590 RWYVVDNES
+590 
-599 KHLRIT
+599 
-605 EDGAKYA
+605 
-612 YELYDKNT
+612 
-620 LRRLESGT
+620 
-628 VHDDDVKCLLAAAIR
+628 
-643 VCETHGYDKTL
+643 
-654 PFEVLS
+654 
-660 NELAGILYSLE
+660 
-671 LSSDDDQIVH
+671 
-681 TEVNSDKPDA
+681 
-691 LPPLPELEQDYPMP
+691 LEQGYPMP

-729 KARAKELF
+729 KERARELF
-737 LQDVPIFA
+737 LQGVPIFV

-753 MVLDTD
+753 MVLDTE
-759 DLDTHSGIFGVERAE
+759 DLGAHSGIFGVERTE
-774 WEAARDMLQPTPDII
+774 WESVRDTLQPRRDIV
-789 APNQPDALSYLHDDS
+789 APKQPDALSYLHDDT

-832 NGPKQPTVADLEAQV
+832 NGPKQTVA
-847 KAGMSISLMDL
+847 
-858 AAATHR
+858 
-864 ERNDGKR
+864 
-871 RQSVLEQ
+871 EQ
-878 LKKQPAQER
+878 EER
-887 SHKTAPGKSAEKEL
+887 SSILAKLKAPVEATNRTEKHAPKRSAEKEL

>member
-75 FQRHVMRGEKG
+75 FSRHVLRGEKG

-118 AITEEKEVQIPM
+118 TITEEKEVQIPM

-154 IAELTG
+154 VAELTG

-172 RRVSPVPIEIKPLS
+172 RRISPVPIEIKPLS

-202 RAGMSEVQTVCAAV
+202 RDGMSEVQTMCTAV

-227 AKQPDSQP
+227 AKQPNSQP
-235 KDSSTEEIEAE
+235 KDSNTEEIEAE

-266 YVATWSK
+266 YVATWTK
-273 DKDLKAFKESL
+273 DKDLKAFKDSL
-284 DTIRKTSSDLISGVE
+284 DTIRKTSSELISGVE

-309 GIELPK
+309 GISL
-315 EPEYELV
+315 EPAQPAQKQPEQD
-322 TIPPSRE
+322 I
-329 DAMAFAA
+329 
-336 EYVVLLGRSE
+336 
-346 ARSEFLST
+346 
-354 DKIAGRI
+354 
-361 CRNDARSIRDELE
+361 
-374 RLVEAEDES
+374 
-383 GIYHGAVEL
+383 
-392 LDHFNGLYHK
+392 
-402 EWQAKEA
+402 
-409 PDAEKLYMVDN
+409 EKLYMVDN

-428 SDNGIDYTIYDAAS
+428 SDTGIDYTIYDAAS
-442 AKTLDGGVLD
+442 AKALDGGVLD

-482 ELLKDLQ
+482 ELLNGLQ

-497 ADVQITGAELAKS
+497 AGEQITS
-510 IQSLYLDKYGL
+510 V
-521 AFLDDF
+521 
-527 ASKDDCLQHLY
+527 
-538 EDLLTGADEVKYF
+538 EVK
-551 LSEIVEQKD
+551 
-560 VYANRA
+560 
-566 KALLLG
+566 
-572 IESYQKSHVPL
+572 P
-583 KELDSNE
+583 
-590 RWYVVDNES
+590 
-599 KHLRIT
+599 
-605 EDGAKYA
+605 
-612 YELYDKNT
+612 
-620 LRRLESGT
+620 
-628 VHDDDVKCLLAAAIR
+628 AA
-643 VCETHGYDKTL
+643 D
-654 PFEVLS
+654 
-660 NELAGILYSLE
+660 
-671 LSSDDDQIVH
+671 
-681 TEVNSDKPDA
+681 
-691 LPPLPELEQDYPMP
+691 PLPDFPQLEQDYPMP

-729 KARAKELF
+729 KERARELF
-737 LQDVPIFA
+737 LQDVPIFV

-753 MVLDTD
+753 MVLDTS
-759 DLDTHSGIFGVERAE
+759 DLDARSGIFGVERTE
-774 WEAARDMLQPTPDII
+774 WERVCDTLQPRRDIV
-789 APNQPDALSYLHDDS
+789 APKQPDALSYLHDDT

-816 EMALEDD
+816 EMAMEDD

-832 NGPKQPTVADLEAQV
+832 NGPKQTVA
-847 KAGMSISLMDL
+847 
-858 AAATHR
+858 
-864 ERNDGKR
+864 
-871 RQSVLEQ
+871 EQ
-878 LKKQPAQER
+878 EER
-887 SHKTAPGKSAEKEL
+887 SSILAKLKAPVETTNRTEKHAPKRSAEKEL

>member
-1 MAEKQPIKEQIKK
+1 MAEKTPIKEQIKK

-75 FQRHVMRGEKG
+75 FSRHVLRGEKG

-118 AITEEKEVQIPM
+118 TITEEKEVQIPM

-154 IAELTG
+154 VAELTG

-172 RRVSPVPIEIKPLS
+172 RRISPVPIEMKPLS

-202 RAGMSEVQTVCAAV
+202 RDGMSEVQTVCAAV

-227 AKQPDSQP
+227 AKQPNSQP
-235 KDSSTEEIEAE
+235 KDSNTEEIEAE

-309 GIELPK
+309 GISL
-315 EPEYELV
+315 EPEKPAQEQD
-322 TIPPSRE
+322 T
-329 DAMAFAA
+329 
-336 EYVVLLGRSE
+336 
-346 ARSEFLST
+346 
-354 DKIAGRI
+354 
-361 CRNDARSIRDELE
+361 
-374 RLVEAEDES
+374 
-383 GIYHGAVEL
+383 
-392 LDHFNGLYHK
+392 
-402 EWQAKEA
+402 
-409 PDAEKLYMVDN
+409 EKLYMVDN

-428 SDNGIDYTIYDAAS
+428 SDTGIDYTIYDAAS
-442 AKTLDGGVLD
+442 AKALDGGVLD

-474 APIRLAPL
+474 APIRLSPL
-482 ELLKDLQ
+482 ELLNGLQ

-497 ADVQITGAELAKS
+497 AGEQITS
-510 IQSLYLDKYGL
+510 V
-521 AFLDDF
+521 
-527 ASKDDCLQHLY
+527 
-538 EDLLTGADEVKYF
+538 EVK
-551 LSEIVEQKD
+551 
-560 VYANRA
+560 
-566 KALLLG
+566 
-572 IESYQKSHVPL
+572 P
-583 KELDSNE
+583 
-590 RWYVVDNES
+590 
-599 KHLRIT
+599 
-605 EDGAKYA
+605 
-612 YELYDKNT
+612 
-620 LRRLESGT
+620 
-628 VHDDDVKCLLAAAIR
+628 AA
-643 VCETHGYDKTL
+643 D
-654 PFEVLS
+654 
-660 NELAGILYSLE
+660 
-671 LSSDDDQIVH
+671 
-681 TEVNSDKPDA
+681 
-691 LPPLPELEQDYPMP
+691 PLPDFPQLEQDYPMP

-729 KARAKELF
+729 KERARELF

-745 LNSDNTEY
+745 LNSDSTEY
-753 MVLDTD
+753 MVLDTE
-759 DLDTHSGIFGVERAE
+759 DLGAHSGIFGVERTE
-774 WEAARDMLQPTPDII
+774 WERVRDTLQPIRDIV
-789 APNQPDALSYLHDDS
+789 APKQPDAVSYLHDDT

-816 EMALEDD
+816 EMAMEDD

-832 NGPKQPTVADLEAQV
+832 NGPKQTVA
-847 KAGMSISLMDL
+847 
-858 AAATHR
+858 
-864 ERNDGKR
+864 
-871 RQSVLEQ
+871 EQ
-878 LKKQPAQER
+878 EER
-887 SHKTAPGKSAEKEL
+887 SSILAKLKAPVETTNRTEKHAPKRSAEKEL

>member
-1 MAEKQPIKEQIKK
+1 MAEKTPIKEQIKK

-75 FQRHVMRGEKG
+75 FSRHVLRGEKG

-118 AITEEKEVQIPM
+118 TITEEKEVQIPM

-154 IAELTG
+154 VAELTG

-172 RRVSPVPIEIKPLS
+172 RRVSPVPTEIKPLS

-216 HEIAHSKLHDY
+216 HEIAHSELHDY
-227 AKQPDSQP
+227 AKQQDSHP

-309 GIELPK
+309 GISL
-315 EPEYELV
+315 EPAQPAQKQPEQD
-322 TIPPSRE
+322 T
-329 DAMAFAA
+329 
-336 EYVVLLGRSE
+336 
-346 ARSEFLST
+346 
-354 DKIAGRI
+354 
-361 CRNDARSIRDELE
+361 
-374 RLVEAEDES
+374 
-383 GIYHGAVEL
+383 
-392 LDHFNGLYHK
+392 
-402 EWQAKEA
+402 
-409 PDAEKLYMVDN
+409 EKLYMVDN

-428 SDNGIDYTIYDAAS
+428 SDTGIDYTIYDAAS
-442 AKTLDGGVLD
+442 AKALDGGVLD

-482 ELLKDLQ
+482 ELLNGLQ
-489 EANELPLG
+489 EANELLLG
-497 ADVQITGAELAKS
+497 AGEQITGVEATSTAD
-510 IQSLYLDKYGL
+510 SLP
-521 AFLDDF
+521 
-527 ASKDDCLQHLY
+527 
-538 EDLLTGADEVKYF
+538 DLP
-551 LSEIVEQKD
+551 Q
-560 VYANRA
+560 
-566 KALLLG
+566 
-572 IESYQKSHVPL
+572 
-583 KELDSNE
+583 
-590 RWYVVDNES
+590 
-599 KHLRIT
+599 
-605 EDGAKYA
+605 
-612 YELYDKNT
+612 
-620 LRRLESGT
+620 
-628 VHDDDVKCLLAAAIR
+628 
-643 VCETHGYDKTL
+643 
-654 PFEVLS
+654 
-660 NELAGILYSLE
+660 
-671 LSSDDDQIVH
+671 
-681 TEVNSDKPDA
+681 
-691 LPPLPELEQDYPMP
+691 LEQDYPMP

-729 KARAKELF
+729 KERARELF
-737 LQDVPIFA
+737 LQGVPIFV

-753 MVLDTD
+753 MVLDTE
-759 DLDTHSGIFGVERAE
+759 DLGAHSGIFGVERTE
-774 WEAARDMLQPTPDII
+774 WESVRDTLQPRRDIV
-789 APNQPDALSYLHDDS
+789 APKQPDAVSYLHDDT

-816 EMALEDD
+816 EMAMEDD

-832 NGPKQPTVADLEAQV
+832 NGPKQTVA
-847 KAGMSISLMDL
+847 
-858 AAATHR
+858 
-864 ERNDGKR
+864 
-871 RQSVLEQ
+871 EQ
-878 LKKQPAQER
+878 EER
-887 SHKTAPGKSAEKEL
+887 SSILAKLKAPVEATNRTEKHAPKRSAEKEL

>member
-75 FQRHVMRGEKG
+75 FSRHVLRGEKG

-118 AITEEKEVQIPM
+118 TITEEKEVQIPM

-154 IAELTG
+154 VAELTG

-172 RRVSPVPIEIKPLS
+172 RRVSPVPIEMKPLS

-227 AKQPDSQP
+227 AKQPNSQP

-309 GIELPK
+309 GISL
-315 EPEYELV
+315 EPEKPAQEQD
-322 TIPPSRE
+322 T
-329 DAMAFAA
+329 
-336 EYVVLLGRSE
+336 
-346 ARSEFLST
+346 
-354 DKIAGRI
+354 
-361 CRNDARSIRDELE
+361 
-374 RLVEAEDES
+374 
-383 GIYHGAVEL
+383 
-392 LDHFNGLYHK
+392 
-402 EWQAKEA
+402 
-409 PDAEKLYMVDN
+409 EKLYMVDN

-428 SDNGIDYTIYDAAS
+428 SDTGIDYTIYDAAS
-442 AKTLDGGVLD
+442 AKALDGGVLD

-474 APIRLAPL
+474 APICLAPL
-482 ELLKDLQ
+482 ELLNGLQ
-489 EANELPLG
+489 EANELLFG
-497 ADVQITGAELAKS
+497 AGDQITDATVKS
-510 IQSLYLDKYGL
+510 AVS
-521 AFLDDF
+521 
-527 ASKDDCLQHLY
+527 
-538 EDLLTGADEVKYF
+538 
-551 LSEIVEQKD
+551 
-560 VYANRA
+560 
-566 KALLLG
+566 
-572 IESYQKSHVPL
+572 
-583 KELDSNE
+583 
-590 RWYVVDNES
+590 
-599 KHLRIT
+599 
-605 EDGAKYA
+605 
-612 YELYDKNT
+612 
-620 LRRLESGT
+620 
-628 VHDDDVKCLLAAAIR
+628 
-643 VCETHGYDKTL
+643 
-654 PFEVLS
+654 
-660 NELAGILYSLE
+660 
-671 LSSDDDQIVH
+671 
-681 TEVNSDKPDA
+681 
-691 LPPLPELEQDYPMP
+691 PLPDLPQLEQGYPMP

-720 DGNTMLPLS
+720 DENTMLPLS
-729 KARAKELF
+729 KERARELF
-737 LQDVPIFA
+737 LQDVPIFV

-753 MVLDTD
+753 MVLDTN
-759 DLDTHSGIFGVERAE
+759 DLDTHSGIFGVERTE
-774 WEAARDMLQPTPDII
+774 WESVRDTLQPRRDIV
-789 APNQPDALSYLHDDS
+789 APKQPDALSYLHDDT

-816 EMALEDD
+816 EMAMEDD

-832 NGPKQPTVADLEAQV
+832 NGPKQTVA
-847 KAGMSISLMDL
+847 
-858 AAATHR
+858 
-864 ERNDGKR
+864 
-871 RQSVLEQ
+871 EQ
-878 LKKQPAQER
+878 EER
-887 SHKTAPGKSAEKEL
+887 SSILAKLKAPVETTNRTEKHAPKRSAEKEL

>member
-35 QAYLR
+35 QAYLH

-75 FQRHVMRGEKG
+75 FSRHVLRGEKG

-118 AITEEKEVQIPM
+118 TITEEKEVQIPM

-154 IAELTG
+154 VAELTG

-172 RRVSPVPIEIKPLS
+172 RRVSPVPIEMKPLS

-202 RAGMSEVQTVCAAV
+202 RDGMSEVQTVCAAV

-227 AKQPDSQP
+227 AKQPNSQP
-235 KDSSTEEIEAE
+235 KDSNTEEIEAE

-273 DKDLKAFKESL
+273 DKDLKAFKDSL
-284 DTIRKTSSDLISGVE
+284 DTIRKTSSELISGVE

-309 GIELPK
+309 GISL
-315 EPEYELV
+315 EPAQPAQKQPEQD
-322 TIPPSRE
+322 I
-329 DAMAFAA
+329 
-336 EYVVLLGRSE
+336 
-346 ARSEFLST
+346 
-354 DKIAGRI
+354 
-361 CRNDARSIRDELE
+361 
-374 RLVEAEDES
+374 
-383 GIYHGAVEL
+383 
-392 LDHFNGLYHK
+392 
-402 EWQAKEA
+402 
-409 PDAEKLYMVDN
+409 EKLYMVDN

-428 SDNGIDYTIYDAAS
+428 SDTGIDYTIYDAAS
-442 AKTLDGGVLD
+442 AKALDGGVLD

-482 ELLKDLQ
+482 ELLNGLQ
-489 EANELPLG
+489 EANELLLG
-497 ADVQITGAELAKS
+497 AGEQITGVEATSTAD
-510 IQSLYLDKYGL
+510 SLP
-521 AFLDDF
+521 
-527 ASKDDCLQHLY
+527 
-538 EDLLTGADEVKYF
+538 DLP
-551 LSEIVEQKD
+551 Q
-560 VYANRA
+560 
-566 KALLLG
+566 
-572 IESYQKSHVPL
+572 
-583 KELDSNE
+583 
-590 RWYVVDNES
+590 
-599 KHLRIT
+599 
-605 EDGAKYA
+605 
-612 YELYDKNT
+612 
-620 LRRLESGT
+620 
-628 VHDDDVKCLLAAAIR
+628 
-643 VCETHGYDKTL
+643 
-654 PFEVLS
+654 
-660 NELAGILYSLE
+660 
-671 LSSDDDQIVH
+671 
-681 TEVNSDKPDA
+681 
-691 LPPLPELEQDYPMP
+691 LEQDYPMP

-729 KARAKELF
+729 KERARELF

-745 LNSDNTEY
+745 LNSDSTEY
-753 MVLDTD
+753 MVLDTE
-759 DLDTHSGIFGVERAE
+759 DLGAHSGIFGVERTE
-774 WEAARDMLQPTPDII
+774 WERIRDTLQPRRDIV
-789 APNQPDALSYLHDDS
+789 APKQPDTLSYLHDDT

-832 NGPKQPTVADLEAQV
+832 NGPKQTVAEQEERLSILAKL
-847 KAGMSISLMDL
+847 KAPVETTNRMEKH
-858 AAATHR
+858 AP
-864 ERNDGKR
+864 KR
-871 RQSVLEQ
+871 
-878 LKKQPAQER
+878 
-887 SHKTAPGKSAEKEL
+887 SAEKEL

>member
-1 MAEKQPIKEQIKK
+1 MAEKTPIKEQIKK

-75 FQRHVMRGEKG
+75 FSRHVLRGEKG

-118 AITEEKEVQIPM
+118 TITEEKEVQIPM

-154 IAELTG
+154 VAELTG

-172 RRVSPVPIEIKPLS
+172 RRISPVPIEMKPLS

-202 RAGMSEVQTVCAAV
+202 RDGMSEVQTVCAAV

-227 AKQPDSQP
+227 AKQPNSQP

-266 YVATWSK
+266 YVATWTK
-273 DKDLKAFKESL
+273 DKDLKAFKDSL
-284 DTIRKTSSDLISGVE
+284 DTIRKTSSELISGVE

-309 GIELPK
+309 GISL
-315 EPEYELV
+315 EPAQPAQKQPEQD
-322 TIPPSRE
+322 I
-329 DAMAFAA
+329 
-336 EYVVLLGRSE
+336 
-346 ARSEFLST
+346 
-354 DKIAGRI
+354 
-361 CRNDARSIRDELE
+361 
-374 RLVEAEDES
+374 
-383 GIYHGAVEL
+383 
-392 LDHFNGLYHK
+392 
-402 EWQAKEA
+402 
-409 PDAEKLYMVDN
+409 EKLYMVDN

-428 SDNGIDYTIYDAAS
+428 SDTGIDYTIYDAAS
-442 AKTLDGGVLD
+442 AKALDGGVLD

-482 ELLKDLQ
+482 ELLNGLQ

-497 ADVQITGAELAKS
+497 AGEQITS
-510 IQSLYLDKYGL
+510 V
-521 AFLDDF
+521 
-527 ASKDDCLQHLY
+527 
-538 EDLLTGADEVKYF
+538 EVK
-551 LSEIVEQKD
+551 
-560 VYANRA
+560 
-566 KALLLG
+566 
-572 IESYQKSHVPL
+572 P
-583 KELDSNE
+583 
-590 RWYVVDNES
+590 
-599 KHLRIT
+599 
-605 EDGAKYA
+605 
-612 YELYDKNT
+612 
-620 LRRLESGT
+620 
-628 VHDDDVKCLLAAAIR
+628 AA
-643 VCETHGYDKTL
+643 D
-654 PFEVLS
+654 
-660 NELAGILYSLE
+660 
-671 LSSDDDQIVH
+671 
-681 TEVNSDKPDA
+681 
-691 LPPLPELEQDYPMP
+691 PLPDFPQLEQDYPMP

-729 KARAKELF
+729 KERARELF
-737 LQDVPIFA
+737 LQDVPIFV

-753 MVLDTD
+753 MVLDTN
-759 DLDTHSGIFGVERAE
+759 DLDTHSGIFGVERTE
-774 WEAARDMLQPTPDII
+774 WESVRDTLQPRRDIV
-789 APNQPDALSYLHDDS
+789 APKQPDALSYLHDDT

-816 EMALEDD
+816 EMAMEDD
-823 YGMIDGIIN
+823 YGMVDGIIN
-832 NGPKQPTVADLEAQV
+832 NGPKQTVA
-847 KAGMSISLMDL
+847 
-858 AAATHR
+858 
-864 ERNDGKR
+864 
-871 RQSVLEQ
+871 EQ
-878 LKKQPAQER
+878 EER
-887 SHKTAPGKSAEKEL
+887 SSILAKLKAPVETTNRTEKHAPKRSAEKEL

>member
-35 QAYLR
+35 QAYLH

-75 FQRHVMRGEKG
+75 FSRHVLRGEKG

-118 AITEEKEVQIPM
+118 TITEEKEVQIPM

-154 IAELTG
+154 VAELTG

-172 RRVSPVPIEIKPLS
+172 RRVSPVPIEMKPLS

-202 RAGMSEVQTVCAAV
+202 RDGMSEVQTVCAAV

-227 AKQPDSQP
+227 AKQPNSQP
-235 KDSSTEEIEAE
+235 KDSNTEEIEAE

-273 DKDLKAFKESL
+273 DKDLKAFKDSL
-284 DTIRKTSSDLISGVE
+284 DTIRKTSSELISGVE

-309 GIELPK
+309 GISL
-315 EPEYELV
+315 EPAQPAQKQPEQD
-322 TIPPSRE
+322 I
-329 DAMAFAA
+329 
-336 EYVVLLGRSE
+336 
-346 ARSEFLST
+346 
-354 DKIAGRI
+354 
-361 CRNDARSIRDELE
+361 
-374 RLVEAEDES
+374 
-383 GIYHGAVEL
+383 
-392 LDHFNGLYHK
+392 
-402 EWQAKEA
+402 
-409 PDAEKLYMVDN
+409 EKLYMVDN

-428 SDNGIDYTIYDAAS
+428 SDTGIDYTIYDAAS
-442 AKTLDGGVLD
+442 AKALDGGVLD

-482 ELLKDLQ
+482 ELLNGLQ
-489 EANELPLG
+489 EANELLLG
-497 ADVQITGAELAKS
+497 AGEQITGATVKS
-510 IQSLYLDKYGL
+510 G
-521 AFLDDF
+521 
-527 ASKDDCLQHLY
+527 
-538 EDLLTGADEVKYF
+538 
-551 LSEIVEQKD
+551 
-560 VYANRA
+560 
-566 KALLLG
+566 
-572 IESYQKSHVPL
+572 
-583 KELDSNE
+583 
-590 RWYVVDNES
+590 VD
-599 KHLRIT
+599 
-605 EDGAKYA
+605 
-612 YELYDKNT
+612 
-620 LRRLESGT
+620 
-628 VHDDDVKCLLAAAIR
+628 
-643 VCETHGYDKTL
+643 
-654 PFEVLS
+654 
-660 NELAGILYSLE
+660 
-671 LSSDDDQIVH
+671 
-681 TEVNSDKPDA
+681 
-691 LPPLPELEQDYPMP
+691 PLPDLPQLEQDYPMP
-705 DPTVDF
+705 DLTVDF

-729 KARAKELF
+729 KERARELF
-737 LQDVPIFA
+737 LQDVPIFV

-753 MVLDTD
+753 MVLDTE
-759 DLDTHSGIFGVERAE
+759 DLGAHSGIFGVERAE
-774 WEAARDMLQPTPDII
+774 WESVRDTLQPIRDIV
-789 APNQPDALSYLHDDS
+789 APKQPDALSYLHDDT

-832 NGPKQPTVADLEAQV
+832 NGPKQTVA
-847 KAGMSISLMDL
+847 
-858 AAATHR
+858 
-864 ERNDGKR
+864 
-871 RQSVLEQ
+871 EQ
-878 LKKQPAQER
+878 EER
-887 SHKTAPGKSAEKEL
+887 SSILAKLKAPVETTNRTEKHAPKRSAEKEL

>member
-22 IKALFQSGDLEKY
+22 IKALFQSGDLEEY

-75 FQRHVMRGEKG
+75 FSRHVLRGEKG

-118 AITEEKEVQIPM
+118 TITEEKEVQIPM

-154 IAELTG
+154 VAELTG

-172 RRVSPVPIEIKPLS
+172 RRVSPVPIEMKPLS
-186 NDLDGF
+186 NNLDGF

-202 RAGMSEVQTVCAAV
+202 RDGMSEVQTVCAAV

-227 AKQPDSQP
+227 AKQQDSHP

-266 YVATWSK
+266 YVATRAK
-273 DKDLKAFKESL
+273 DKDLKAFKDSL
-284 DTIRKTSSDLISGVE
+284 DTIRKTSSELISGVE

-309 GIELPK
+309 GISL
-315 EPEYELV
+315 EPEKPAQEQD
-322 TIPPSRE
+322 T
-329 DAMAFAA
+329 
-336 EYVVLLGRSE
+336 
-346 ARSEFLST
+346 
-354 DKIAGRI
+354 
-361 CRNDARSIRDELE
+361 
-374 RLVEAEDES
+374 
-383 GIYHGAVEL
+383 
-392 LDHFNGLYHK
+392 
-402 EWQAKEA
+402 
-409 PDAEKLYMVDN
+409 EKLYMVDN

-428 SDNGIDYTIYDAAS
+428 SDTGIDYTIYDAAS
-442 AKTLDGGVLD
+442 AKALDGGVLD

-482 ELLKDLQ
+482 ELLNGLQ
-489 EANELPLG
+489 EANELLLG
-497 ADVQITGAELAKS
+497 AGEQITGVEATSTAD
-510 IQSLYLDKYGL
+510 SLP
-521 AFLDDF
+521 
-527 ASKDDCLQHLY
+527 
-538 EDLLTGADEVKYF
+538 DLP
-551 LSEIVEQKD
+551 Q
-560 VYANRA
+560 
-566 KALLLG
+566 
-572 IESYQKSHVPL
+572 
-583 KELDSNE
+583 
-590 RWYVVDNES
+590 
-599 KHLRIT
+599 
-605 EDGAKYA
+605 
-612 YELYDKNT
+612 
-620 LRRLESGT
+620 
-628 VHDDDVKCLLAAAIR
+628 
-643 VCETHGYDKTL
+643 
-654 PFEVLS
+654 
-660 NELAGILYSLE
+660 
-671 LSSDDDQIVH
+671 
-681 TEVNSDKPDA
+681 
-691 LPPLPELEQDYPMP
+691 LEQDYPMP

-729 KARAKELF
+729 KERARELF
-737 LQDVPIFA
+737 LQDVPIFV

-753 MVLDTD
+753 MVLDTS
-759 DLDTHSGIFGVERAE
+759 DLDAHSGIFGVERTE
-774 WEAARDMLQPTPDII
+774 WERVRDTLQPRRDIV
-789 APNQPDALSYLHDDS
+789 APKQPDALSYLHDDT

-823 YGMIDGIIN
+823 YGMIDGINPEESVI
-832 NGPKQPTVADLEAQV
+832 PK
-847 KAGMSISLMDL
+847 KS
-858 AAATHR
+858 
-864 ERNDGKR
+864 GKR
-871 RQSVLEQ
+871 IRRDRFCL
-878 LKKQPAQER
+878 
-887 SHKTAPGKSAEKEL
+887 

>member
-1 MAEKQPIKEQIKK
+1 MAEKTPIKEQIKK

-75 FQRHVMRGEKG
+75 FSRHVLRGEKG

-97 KVEKEKLDPD
+97 KVEKEKLDPV

-118 AITEEKEVQIPM
+118 TITEEKEVQIPM

-154 IAELTG
+154 VAELTG

-172 RRVSPVPIEIKPLS
+172 RRISPVPIEMKPLS

-202 RAGMSEVQTVCAAV
+202 RDGMSEVQTVCAAV

-227 AKQPDSQP
+227 AKQPNSQP

-273 DKDLKAFKESL
+273 DKDLKAFKDSL
-284 DTIRKTSSDLISGVE
+284 DTIRKTSSELISGVE

-309 GIELPK
+309 GISL
-315 EPEYELV
+315 EPAQPAQKQPEQDV
-322 TIPPSRE
+322 
-329 DAMAFAA
+329 
-336 EYVVLLGRSE
+336 
-346 ARSEFLST
+346 
-354 DKIAGRI
+354 
-361 CRNDARSIRDELE
+361 
-374 RLVEAEDES
+374 
-383 GIYHGAVEL
+383 
-392 LDHFNGLYHK
+392 
-402 EWQAKEA
+402 
-409 PDAEKLYMVDN
+409 EKLYMVDN
-420 EKYIHVQR
+420 EKYVHVQR
-428 SDNGIDYTIYDAAS
+428 SDTGIDYTIYDAAS
-442 AKTLDGGVLD
+442 AKALDGGVLD

-482 ELLKDLQ
+482 ELLNGLQ
-489 EANELPLG
+489 EANELLLG
-497 ADVQITGAELAKS
+497 AGEQITGVEATSTAD
-510 IQSLYLDKYGL
+510 SLP
-521 AFLDDF
+521 
-527 ASKDDCLQHLY
+527 
-538 EDLLTGADEVKYF
+538 DLP
-551 LSEIVEQKD
+551 Q
-560 VYANRA
+560 
-566 KALLLG
+566 
-572 IESYQKSHVPL
+572 
-583 KELDSNE
+583 
-590 RWYVVDNES
+590 
-599 KHLRIT
+599 
-605 EDGAKYA
+605 
-612 YELYDKNT
+612 
-620 LRRLESGT
+620 
-628 VHDDDVKCLLAAAIR
+628 
-643 VCETHGYDKTL
+643 
-654 PFEVLS
+654 
-660 NELAGILYSLE
+660 
-671 LSSDDDQIVH
+671 
-681 TEVNSDKPDA
+681 
-691 LPPLPELEQDYPMP
+691 LEQGYPMP

-729 KARAKELF
+729 KERARELF
-737 LQDVPIFA
+737 LQDVPIFV
-745 LNSDNTEY
+745 LNSDNIEY
-753 MVLDTD
+753 MVLDTE
-759 DLDTHSGIFGVERAE
+759 DLGAHSGIFGVERTE
-774 WEAARDMLQPTPDII
+774 WESVRDTLQPIRDIV
-789 APNQPDALSYLHDDS
+789 APKQPDAVSYLHDDT

-816 EMALEDD
+816 EMALEDN

-832 NGPKQPTVADLEAQV
+832 NAPKQTVA
-847 KAGMSISLMDL
+847 
-858 AAATHR
+858 
-864 ERNDGKR
+864 
-871 RQSVLEQ
+871 EQ
-878 LKKQPAQER
+878 EER
-887 SHKTAPGKSAEKEL
+887 SSILAKLKAPVETTNRTEKHAPKRSAEKEL

>member
-35 QAYLR
+35 QAYLH

-75 FQRHVMRGEKG
+75 FSRHVLRGEKG

-118 AITEEKEVQIPM
+118 TITEEKEVQIPM

-149 RVQSP
+149 QVKSP
-154 IAELTG
+154 VAELTG

-172 RRVSPVPIEIKPLS
+172 RRVSPVPIEVKPLRS
-186 NDLDGF
+186 DLDGF

-227 AKQPDSQP
+227 ARQLDSQP

-273 DKDLKAFKESL
+273 DKDLKAFKDSL
-284 DTIRKTSSDLISGVE
+284 DTIRKTSSELISGVE

-309 GIELPK
+309 GISL
-315 EPEYELV
+315 EPAQPAQKQPEQD
-322 TIPPSRE
+322 I
-329 DAMAFAA
+329 
-336 EYVVLLGRSE
+336 
-346 ARSEFLST
+346 
-354 DKIAGRI
+354 
-361 CRNDARSIRDELE
+361 
-374 RLVEAEDES
+374 
-383 GIYHGAVEL
+383 
-392 LDHFNGLYHK
+392 
-402 EWQAKEA
+402 
-409 PDAEKLYMVDN
+409 EKLYMVDN
-420 EKYIHVQR
+420 EKYVHVQR
-428 SDNGIDYTIYDAAS
+428 SDTGIDYTIYDAAS
-442 AKTLDGGVLD
+442 AKALDGGVLD

-482 ELLKDLQ
+482 ELLNGLQ

-497 ADVQITGAELAKS
+497 AGEQITGVEAMSTAD
-510 IQSLYLDKYGL
+510 SLP
-521 AFLDDF
+521 
-527 ASKDDCLQHLY
+527 
-538 EDLLTGADEVKYF
+538 DLP
-551 LSEIVEQKD
+551 Q
-560 VYANRA
+560 
-566 KALLLG
+566 
-572 IESYQKSHVPL
+572 
-583 KELDSNE
+583 
-590 RWYVVDNES
+590 
-599 KHLRIT
+599 
-605 EDGAKYA
+605 
-612 YELYDKNT
+612 
-620 LRRLESGT
+620 
-628 VHDDDVKCLLAAAIR
+628 
-643 VCETHGYDKTL
+643 
-654 PFEVLS
+654 
-660 NELAGILYSLE
+660 
-671 LSSDDDQIVH
+671 
-681 TEVNSDKPDA
+681 
-691 LPPLPELEQDYPMP
+691 LEQDYPMP

-729 KARAKELF
+729 KERARELF
-737 LQDVPIFA
+737 LQDVPIFV

-753 MVLDTD
+753 MVLDTN
-759 DLDTHSGIFGVERAE
+759 DLDTHSGIFGVERTE
-774 WEAARDMLQPTPDII
+774 WESVRDTLQPMSDIV
-789 APNQPDALSYLHDDS
+789 APKQPDALSYLHDDT

-816 EMALEDD
+816 EMAMEDD

-832 NGPKQPTVADLEAQV
+832 NGPKQTVA
-847 KAGMSISLMDL
+847 
-858 AAATHR
+858 
-864 ERNDGKR
+864 
-871 RQSVLEQ
+871 EQ
-878 LKKQPAQER
+878 EER
-887 SHKTAPGKSAEKEL
+887 SSILAKLKAPVEATNRTEKHAPKRSAEKEL

>member
-1 MAEKQPIKEQIKK
+1 MAEKTPIKEQIKK

-75 FQRHVMRGEKG
+75 FSRHVLRGEKG

-97 KVEKEKLDPD
+97 KVEKEKLDPV

-118 AITEEKEVQIPM
+118 TITEEKEVQIPM

-154 IAELTG
+154 VAELTG

-172 RRVSPVPIEIKPLS
+172 RRISPVPIEMKPLS

-202 RAGMSEVQTVCAAV
+202 RDGMSEVQTVCAAV

-227 AKQPDSQP
+227 AKQPNSQP

-273 DKDLKAFKESL
+273 DKDLKAFKDSL
-284 DTIRKTSSDLISGVE
+284 GTIRKTSSELISGVE

-309 GIELPK
+309 GISL
-315 EPEYELV
+315 EPAQPAQKQPEQD
-322 TIPPSRE
+322 I
-329 DAMAFAA
+329 
-336 EYVVLLGRSE
+336 
-346 ARSEFLST
+346 
-354 DKIAGRI
+354 
-361 CRNDARSIRDELE
+361 
-374 RLVEAEDES
+374 
-383 GIYHGAVEL
+383 
-392 LDHFNGLYHK
+392 
-402 EWQAKEA
+402 
-409 PDAEKLYMVDN
+409 EKLYMVDN
-420 EKYIHVQR
+420 EKYIHVQH
-428 SDNGIDYTIYDAAS
+428 SDTGIDYTIYDAAS
-442 AKTLDGGVLD
+442 AKALDGGVLD

-482 ELLKDLQ
+482 ELLNGLQ
-489 EANELPLG
+489 EANELLLG
-497 ADVQITGAELAKS
+497 AGEQITGVEATSTAD
-510 IQSLYLDKYGL
+510 SLP
-521 AFLDDF
+521 
-527 ASKDDCLQHLY
+527 
-538 EDLLTGADEVKYF
+538 DLP
-551 LSEIVEQKD
+551 Q
-560 VYANRA
+560 
-566 KALLLG
+566 
-572 IESYQKSHVPL
+572 
-583 KELDSNE
+583 
-590 RWYVVDNES
+590 
-599 KHLRIT
+599 
-605 EDGAKYA
+605 
-612 YELYDKNT
+612 
-620 LRRLESGT
+620 
-628 VHDDDVKCLLAAAIR
+628 
-643 VCETHGYDKTL
+643 
-654 PFEVLS
+654 
-660 NELAGILYSLE
+660 
-671 LSSDDDQIVH
+671 
-681 TEVNSDKPDA
+681 
-691 LPPLPELEQDYPMP
+691 LEQGYPMP

-729 KARAKELF
+729 KERARELF
-737 LQDVPIFA
+737 LQGVPIFV

-753 MVLDTD
+753 MVLDTE
-759 DLDTHSGIFGVERAE
+759 DLGAHSGIFGVERTE
-774 WEAARDMLQPTPDII
+774 WESVRDTLQPRRDIV
-789 APNQPDALSYLHDDS
+789 APKQPDALSYLHDDT
-804 AKTQPENYLKNA
+804 AKTQLENYLKNA

-832 NGPKQPTVADLEAQV
+832 NGPKQTVA
-847 KAGMSISLMDL
+847 
-858 AAATHR
+858 
-864 ERNDGKR
+864 
-871 RQSVLEQ
+871 EQ
-878 LKKQPAQER
+878 EER
-887 SHKTAPGKSAEKEL
+887 SSILAKLKAPVEATNRTEKHAPKRSAEKEL